1 MKHKQ
6 KTEAIK
12 KKTNFAI
19 TLLSPLVSYTYTH
32 NHLKII
38 KNTMSSSDLLK
49 ESCPYMMVLA
59 G

>member
-1 MKHKQ
+1 MTNKNAAETIDGALKVFCALLNFNFMKHKQ

-32 NHLKII
+32 NH
-38 KNTMSSSDLLK
+38 
-49 ESCPYMMVLA
+49 
-59 G
+59 

>member
-6 KTEAIK
+6 KTEAI

-38 KNTMSSSDLLK
+38 KKTMSSSDLLN
-49 ESCPYMMVLA
+49 ESYPYMMVLA